1 MQMHQVCTSTPKE
14 GYRIQISVS
23 SYHAH
28 CCTVPDSLVHTY
40 ISYGV
45 PLGYLLCVQTI
56 TNIDA
61 NAELSVGPSAG
72 KLFVPRT
79 DASEIDLI
87 HSLLDSGVVVVN
99 RKGLVRNNSQKSV
112 AMPVRRFLTH

>member
-1 MQMHQVCTSTPKE
+1 M
-14 GYRIQISVS
+14 
-23 SYHAH
+23 
-28 CCTVPDSLVHTY
+28 
-40 ISYGV
+40 
-45 PLGYLLCVQTI
+45 QTI

-79 DASEIDLI
+79 FTSEIELI

-112 AMPVRRFLTH
+112 AMPVRRFLTD